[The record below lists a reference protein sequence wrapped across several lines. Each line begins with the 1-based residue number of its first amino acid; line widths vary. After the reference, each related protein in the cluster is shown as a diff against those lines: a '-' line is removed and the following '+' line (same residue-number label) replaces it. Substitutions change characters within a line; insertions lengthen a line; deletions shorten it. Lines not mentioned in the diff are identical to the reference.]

1 MRLMHYRNQRQI
13 CSVEKCLPLTTHRSL
28 RAIKKRWGKRKIS
41 LAKKQNSP
49 SESFFQFFMTQ
60 KKKHFHW
67 QNIFFFCLPSIVT
80 SNAPN
85 ANRMDRL
92 CIQNSQIFR
101 IDKLQSSFIQIQEQ
115 VFALKLN
122 HRRWKSCFPSG
133 MKKKNRTASKKKLT
147 SPHRPTTSSKS
158 FLPNDKSR
166 MHLFTAFDERSGV
179 RSSSAISTQPSDR
192 TANLMGLSVS
202 DFKG

>member
-1 MRLMHYRNQRQI
+1 
-13 CSVEKCLPLTTHRSL
+13 
-28 RAIKKRWGKRKIS
+28 
-41 LAKKQNSP
+41 
-49 SESFFQFFMTQ
+49 
-60 KKKHFHW
+60 
-67 QNIFFFCLPSIVT
+67 
-80 SNAPN
+80 
-85 ANRMDRL
+85 MDRL
-92 CIQNSQIFR
+92 CVQNSQIFR

-122 HRRWKSCFPSG
+122 RRRYVLIKELLPSG
-133 MKKKNRTASKKKLT
+133 EILQHFMLKEKLT